1 MKMFNLE
8 ATDMG
13 NNQQEI
19 ADKALEL
26 IADKDFKTADEFYDM
41 EGDLIERA
49 CKELGWQSTPQ
60 TGGLIANWDS
70 EDGEFKA

>member
-13 NNQQEI
+13 SNQDEI

-26 IADKDFKTADEFYDM
+26 ITDKDFKTEDEFYDM
-41 EGDLIERA
+41 ECELIERA
-49 CKELGWQSTPQ
+49 CKELGWKSIPQ